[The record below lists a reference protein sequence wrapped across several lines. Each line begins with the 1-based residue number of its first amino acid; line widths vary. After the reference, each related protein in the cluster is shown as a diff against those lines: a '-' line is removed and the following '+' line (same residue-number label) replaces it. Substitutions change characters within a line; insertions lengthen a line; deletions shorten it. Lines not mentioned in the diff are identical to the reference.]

1 MTTRAEVYRD
11 KAVVVTSVAR
21 DDGTFGWEYT
31 IDGVDPH
38 TSERRSLRS
47 EAAALAEGLNTAL
60 AQIDDDAFREF
71 RTS

>member
-1 MTTRAEVYRD
+1 MNTRAEVYRD

-21 DDGTFGWEYT
+21 EDGTFGWAYT
-31 IDGVDPH
+31 IDGVDRH

>member
-1 MTTRAEVYRD
+1 VNTRAEVYRD
-11 KAVVVTSVAR
+11 KAIVVTSVAH

-31 IDGVDPH
+31 IDGADPH
-38 TSERRSLRS
+38 ASQRRSLRS
-47 EAAALAEGLNTAL
+47 EAAALAEGLNVAL